1 MTADPFGTAALRAG
15 VLAAWADSPTR
26 FREDAN
32 AEEDLRLGG
41 YAETWCVEL
50 AQNAADAAREAGAAG
65 RVQITVQ
72 RQIDGPGELRVANT
86 GAPLDAAGVAALAAL
101 RASAKRD
108 DAGSVGRFGVGFAA
122 VLALSDAPRIVT
134 TGGGVAFSA
143 ASTVEAVREL
153 PGPAAEL
160 ARRAGQL
167 PVLRLVWPTGADE
180 EPPPAGYAT
189 EVRLPLRP
197 DVDPDEL
204 LAAAAAAAPDL
215 LLALPDLVEI
225 DVAGRL
231 FAAVADGGAAPQCG
245 IVTIGERGRPA
256 RRWLLVRGSAEG
268 AGGTAVEQRG
278 RHVRSCRW
286 ALPLDADGRP
296 APLGD
301 DVLHA
306 PTVTTERLTLPA
318 RLIAD
323 VPLDPDRR
331 RIRTGAA
338 TDTVLQA
345 AADAYLDLVTAVAP
359 DDRLGLVPAAGFPR
373 SELDARLRA
382 LLLDALR
389 AAAWLPG
396 ADGGEV
402 APRAATVLDLP
413 APELPAL
420 LADVVP
426 GLLAAPN
433 EGGRPRP
440 DRANAALGRSDLPNA
455 AFGHLAAAL
464 PAELG
469 VERLGAAA
477 LADRLL
483 GVRRPA
489 AWWRAVYA
497 ALEPAADTVPGVLD
511 ELRALPVP
519 LVDGRTVPGPAGV
532 LLPGAD
538 AGRVGDLALPG
549 LHIADPDAV
558 HPLLVRLGARPAEPD
573 GLLDHP
579 ALRDAVERS
588 VDDAEAGL
596 DPIPLAEAV
605 LGLVAEL
612 GPVATA
618 SRDWLAA
625 LALTDVDGEPAR
637 ADELMLPDA
646 ALRPLLAD
654 DAPPAVLAPA
664 WQERVSREVLVAVG
678 VLDGFAVV
686 ETDAAHAADRG
697 LDDVDRWFDET
708 GADSRTDTVV
718 AVRDLDLVR
727 DDAWPAALA
736 LLAGEPATRAAV
748 LPRGAYTAWWLAR
761 HARLHG
767 RRPGFWR
774 LPSASGLG
782 ALYDPLP
789 GPATAD
795 DAVLV
800 AAGVRAELT
809 VADARDAADLL
820 ARLADPDRRPDAAL
834 AAAAHDALA
843 AAVVEGRVDPAD
855 LDPPERVRALD
866 GSVADAAAAVVL
878 DAPELAAV
886 LPAGEVVVGGDPKA
900 LADLLDLPVASE
912 IVDGEVAGTG
922 RAVPWGALPEVVV
935 TCHTLGVPVPAGE
948 LWCHDELWVVLHR
961 PAAGRHRVPTWRA
974 ADGRRHADDPVRA
987 LLAVLG
993 SG

>member
-1 MTADPFGTAALRAG
+1 MTEDPFGTAGLRAG

-41 YAETWCVEL
+41 YADTWCVEL
-50 AQNAADAAREAGAAG
+50 AQNAADAAGAAG
-65 RVQITVQ
+65 VRGRVRIAV
-72 RQIDGPGELRVANT
+72 RRGELRVANT
-86 GAPLDAAGVAALAAL
+86 GVPLDAAGVAALAAL

-134 TGGGVAFSA
+134 VGAGVEFSA
-143 ASTVEAVREL
+143 ASTAEAVREL
-153 PGPAAEL
+153 SGPAAEL

-180 EPPPAGYAT
+180 PPPPAGYAT

-197 DVDPDEL
+197 GVDPDEL
-204 LAAAAAAAPDL
+204 LAAATAAAADL

-225 DVAGRL
+225 DIDGRR
-231 FAAVADGGAAPQCG
+231 FGATALPGVPEKHG
-245 IVTIGERGRPA
+245 IVEIGAPDGS
-256 RRWLLVRGSAEG
+256 RRWLLVRGTAEG
-268 AGGTAVEQRG
+268 AIGTAVEQRA
-278 RHVRSCRW
+278 RHVRSFCW

-306 PTVTTERLTLPA
+306 PTVTTERLGLPA

-331 RIRTGAA
+331 RVRTGAA
-338 TDTVLQA
+338 TDTVLRA
-345 AADAYLDLVTAVAP
+345 AADAYLDLVAAVAP
-359 DDRLGLVPAAGFPR
+359 GDRLALVPAAGFPR

-382 LLLDALR
+382 LLLDVLR
-389 AAAWLPG
+389 EAAWLPG
-396 ADGGEV
+396 ADGDEV
-402 APRAATVLDLP
+402 APRTATVLDLP
-413 APELPAL
+413 ASELPAL

-426 GLLAAPN
+426 GLLAAPG
-433 EGGRPRP
+433 ESGRPRL

-455 AFGHLAAAL
+455 AFGQLAAAL
-464 PAELG
+464 LTELG

-497 ALEPAADTVPGVLD
+497 ALEPAAETVPGLID
-511 ELRALPVP
+511 ELRAVPVP
-519 LVDGRTVPGPAGV
+519 LTDGRTVPGPAGV
-532 LLPGAD
+532 LLPLGAD
-538 AGRVGDLALPG
+538 AGRVGNLALPG

-558 HPLLVRLGARPAEPD
+558 HPLLVRLGATLAEPD

-579 ALRDAVERS
+579 ALRDAVDRS
-588 VDDAEAGL
+588 MDDAEAGL
-596 DPIPLAEAV
+596 DPVPLADAV
-605 LGLVAEL
+605 LGLVAEV
-612 GPVATA
+612 GPVAAA

-625 LALTDVDGEPAR
+625 LALTDVDDEPAR

-646 ALRPLLAD
+646 ALRPQLAD
-654 DAPPAVLAPA
+654 DTPPPVLAPA
-664 WQERVSREVLVAVG
+664 WQECVSREVLAAVG

-686 ETDAAHAADRG
+686 ETDAAHAADLG
-697 LDDVDRWFDET
+697 LDDVDRWFDDT
-708 GADSRTDTVV
+708 GADGRIDTVV

-727 DDAWPAALA
+727 DDAWPSALA

-748 LPRGAYTAWWLAR
+748 LAPGSYTAWWLPR

-774 LPSASGLG
+774 LPSATGLR

-789 GPATAD
+789 ATDVD
-795 DAVLV
+795 DAVLR
-800 AAGVRAELT
+800 AAGVHAELT

-834 AAAAHDALA
+834 VAAAHAALA
-843 AAVVEGRVDPAD
+843 AAVVDGRVDPAD
-855 LDPPERVRALD
+855 LDPPDRVRALD
-866 GSVADAAAAVVL
+866 GSVADAADAVVL
-878 DAPELAAV
+878 DAPELVAV

-900 LADLLDLPVASE
+900 LADLLDLPAASE
-912 IVDGEVAGTG
+912 IVDGEVVGTG

-935 TCHTLGVPVPAGE
+935 TCHTLGLPVPAGE

-961 PAAGRHRVPTWRA
+961 PAPGRHRVPTWRA